1 MRQSISNLKRFN
13 LTFFMMLTL
22 LGLTALTAACADKE
36 NPAASTTDVQSQA
49 DSGKMRVVTTLYPLE
64 YFISRIGG
72 DSVEIIN
79 PVPPGVEA
87 HDFEPRPDDI
97 RKLNSADLIVYNGS
111 GFEPWIDRALESI
124 DGSERIAIETSRGL
138 ADLASG
144 DPHIWLDP
152 LKAIEQVNLVRDG
165 MSRADSDRADF
176 YAENAGVLIA
186 ELEEL
191 HARFQSALAECRL
204 SEFVTSHD
212 AFGYLA
218 RRYDLKQVAIAGLS
232 PEAEP
237 LPRDFARLADRIEE
251 LEVKYVL
258 VEVIASPRLA
268 EALAREVGA
277 KTLILHPL
285 ESLTA
290 DESGRGET
298 YFSIMN
304 ANLNSLRAALEC
316 NN

>member
-1 MRQSISNLKRFN
+1 
-13 LTFFMMLTL
+13 MMLTL
-22 LGLTALTAACADKE
+22 IGITALATACAGE
-36 NPAASTTDVQSQA
+36 ERPVGSNASDQPG
-49 DSGKMRVVTTLYPLE
+49 SGKMRVVTTLYPLE
-64 YFISRIGG
+64 YFIGRIGG
-72 DSVEIIN
+72 DSVEVIN

-97 RKLNSADLIVYNGS
+97 RQLNSADLIVYNGT

-124 DGSERIAIETSRGL
+124 DESQTLIVETSSGL
-138 ADLASG
+138 TDLTSG
-144 DPHIWLDP
+144 DPHVWLDP
-152 LKAIEQVNLVRDG
+152 LKAIEQVKPILDG
-165 MSRADSDRADF
+165 MSRADSDSAEV
-176 YAENAGVLIA
+176 YAENAGLLVA
-186 ELEEL
+186 ELEQL
-191 HARFQSALAECRL
+191 DARFQFALAECRL

-218 RRYDLKQVAIAGLS
+218 RRYGLKQVAIAGLS

-251 LEVKYVL
+251 LEVGYVL
-258 VEVIASPRLA
+258 VEVIVSVRLA
-268 EALAREVGA
+268 EALAKEVGA
-277 KTLILHPL
+277 QTLVLHPL

-304 ANLNSLRAALEC
+304 ANLKSLRAALEC